1 MQAVTFWFIKTV
13 DVNREGT
20 IQAGFGLNWIIQ
32 KVNDVYSGC
41 QKENEGKTIQCLSN
55 VYVT

>member
-1 MQAVTFWFIKTV
+1 MQAVIFWFIKTV

-41 QKENEGKTIQCLSN
+41 QKENEGKTIGVCLMSM
-55 VYVT
+55 